1 MKQRVRLLKVNDEF
15 EVNLNR
21 LLAESW
27 EIYKLYHD
35 RVILF
40 KDFNDPDELAEF
52 DAEYLS

>member
-15 EVNLNR
+15 EINLNR

-27 EIYKLYHD
+27 EIYKMYHD

-40 KDFNDPDELAEF
+40 KDFQDLDELANF
-52 DAEYLS
+52 DAEFLS